1 MKTEPVWYNE
11 SPWFTYFLVVLFFI
25 SLAYV
30 TLLHHEMWRDELQG
44 WLIATGSASV
54 GDLFQNIRYERHPAI
69 WYLSL
74 YLLSR
79 LSETPMVMQV
89 FHILLATAGIYL
101 LARFAPFTKAQKF
114 CFAFGYFPFYEYGV
128 ISRCY
133 VMGVVCL
140 FAFCALQSR
149 ISKHPLIQACVLVL
163 LANTSIYGAAIAF
176 AFGIYFVVAWLTVL
190 REKQGPDKSRIL
202 LLSLFIVGLG
212 VAISTVQIVS
222 PEIVQIV
229 SPEMSLKAP
238 ERIASIKLT
247 HAGETFINATRVEE
261 TLTAVRRSYLP
272 IPRQDPHFW
281 NTNILDEVLNARP
294 RVQRLVTIGLL
305 GLVAWVLVPTPV
317 TLLVYAVATVAL
329 LAPTHVTQYGIQE
342 DYGGVRHIG
351 YLFLA
356 LVGCLWISLSR
367 IEATETPSLG
377 IALSSLPKAMS
388 VGRIGMVSVLFGV
401 HALAGALAV
410 RADLQYPFSAS
421 KDVAQ
426 FLKEHDMAD
435 MVMIGSRDYA
445 VSSVAGYLGRAL
457 YYAETDRLGTFI
469 NWGHDRRSVNA
480 GELIR
485 KAENFAALEHRDVL
499 LILNYDLGPEA
510 DGLVKIRSFDQSIVK
525 DERYVLYR
533 KSYCMDDSIQR
544 PVCVSGNHPPRDSK

>member
-1 MKTEPVWYNE
+1 MKTEPVLYNE

-30 TLLHHEMWRDELQG
+30 TLLHHEMWRDELQA

-54 GDLFQNIRYERHPAI
+54 GDLFQNIRHERHPAI

-79 LSETPMVMQV
+79 LSGTPMVMQV
-89 FHILLATAGIYL
+89 FHILLATAGVYL

-149 ISKHPLIQACVLVL
+149 TSHHTLVQACVLVL

-190 REKQGPDKSRIL
+190 REKQGSDKSRIL
-202 LLSLFIVGLG
+202 LLSLFVVGLG
-212 VAISTVQIVS
+212 VASSIVQIVS
-222 PEIVQIV
+222 PEIVQTV
-229 SPEMSLKAP
+229 SPDMSLKVQ
-238 ERIASIKLT
+238 ERITSIKATQARKPL
-247 HAGETFINATRVEE
+247 INAERVEE
-261 TLTAVRRSYLP
+261 TLTAIRRSYLP
-272 IPRQDPHFW
+272 IPRQDLHFW
-281 NTNILDEVLNARP
+281 NTNILDEILKERP
-294 RVQRLVTIGLL
+294 RVERFVTIGLL
-305 GLVAWVLVPTPV
+305 GLAAWVLVPTPV

-329 LAPTHVTQYGIQE
+329 LALTHVTHYGIPE
-342 DYGGVRHIG
+342 DGGVRHIG
-351 YLFLA
+351 YLFLG
-356 LVGCLWISLSR
+356 LVGCIWISLSR
-367 IEATETPSLG
+367 TGATETPSLRV
-377 IALSSLPKAMS
+377 AFSSLPKAMS
-388 VGRIGMVSVLFGV
+388 VGRIGMVSVLLGV
-401 HALAGALAV
+401 HAVAGALAV

-445 VSSVAGYLGRAL
+445 VSSVSGYLGRAL
-457 YYAETDRLGTFI
+457 YYAEADRLGTFI
-469 NWGHDRRSVNA
+469 DWGHKRRPVSTR
-480 GELIR
+480 ELSR

-510 DGLVKIRSFDQSIVK
+510 AGLVKIRSFDQSIVK

-533 KSYCMDDSIQR
+533 KSYCMDDAIQR
-544 PVCVSGNHPPRDSK
+544 SLCVSGNHPPLDSK

>member
-1 MKTEPVWYNE
+1 MKSAPVLYNE
-11 SPWFTYFLVVLFFI
+11 SRWFTHFLVVLFFI

-30 TLLHHEMWRDELQG
+30 TLLHHEMWRDELQA

-54 GDLFQNIRYERHPAI
+54 GDLFQNIQYERHPAL

-79 LSETPMVMQV
+79 LSESPMVMQV

-101 LARFAPFTKAQKF
+101 LARFAPFTRVQKL

-128 ISRCY
+128 ISRGY

-149 ISKHPLIQACVLVL
+149 TPKYPLVQACVLVL
-163 LANTSIYGAAIAF
+163 LANTSIYGAMIAF
-176 AFGIYFVVAWLTVL
+176 AFGIYFVVDWLTVL
-190 REKQGPDKSRIL
+190 CEKQGPEKSRML

-212 VAISTVQIVS
+212 VATS
-222 PEIVQIV
+222 IVQI
-229 SPEMSLKAP
+229 MTP
-238 ERIASIKLT
+238 ERSSQVQQRITSIK
-247 HAGETFINATRVEE
+247 ATQVGE

-272 IPRQDPHFW
+272 IPRQDLHFW
-281 NTNILDEVLNARP
+281 NTNVLDEILNERP
-294 RVQRLVTIGLL
+294 RVGRLVTIGLL
-305 GLVAWVLVPTPV
+305 GLALWVLVPTPV
-317 TLLVYAVATVAL
+317 TLLVYVVATVAL
-329 LAPTHVTQYGIQE
+329 LAVTHVTHYGIQE

-351 YLFLA
+351 YLFLS

-367 IEATETPSLG
+367 IGTTETPSLR
-377 IALSSLPKAMS
+377 IAFSSFPKAMS
-388 VGRIGMVSVLFGV
+388 VGRIGMVSVLFGA
-401 HALAGALAV
+401 HAFAGILAV

-426 FLKEHDMAD
+426 FLKEHDMTD
-435 MVMIGSRDYA
+435 MVMIGNEDFA
-445 VSSVAGYLGRAL
+445 ASSVAGYLNRAL
-457 YYAETDRLGTFI
+457 YYAESDRLGTFI
-469 NWGHDRRSVNA
+469 VWEPGRQPVSS

-499 LILNYDLGPEA
+499 LILNHDLGPEA

-533 KSYCMDDSIQR
+533 KSYCMNDAIQR
-544 PVCVSGNHPPRDSK
+544 PMCISGNHPPLDSR